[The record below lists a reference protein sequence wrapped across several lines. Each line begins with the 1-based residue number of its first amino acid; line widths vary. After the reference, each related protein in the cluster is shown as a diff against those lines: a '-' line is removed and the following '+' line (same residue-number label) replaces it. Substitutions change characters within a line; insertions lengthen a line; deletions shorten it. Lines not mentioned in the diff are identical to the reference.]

1 MPNQPTVTIWHNP
14 RCSKS
19 RGTLE
24 LLQARGIEPAIVDYQ
39 KTPPTAADIERALQ
53 LLGLQPRDLMRKGES
68 LYTELHLDDAQLTH
82 AQLVAA
88 MASHPV
94 LIERPIVFAHGKAAI
109 GRPPE
114 AVLAI
119 L

>member
-1 MPNQPTVTIWHNP
+1 MPAQPTIVIWHNP

-24 LLQARGIEPAIVDYQ
+24 LLQERGLEPAIVDYQ
-39 KTPPTAADIERALQ
+39 KNPPAAAEIDRALQ
-53 LLGLQPRDLMRKGES
+53 TLGLQPRELMRKSEPA
-68 LYTELHLDDAQLTH
+68 YAELGLDDASLTRRQLIE
-82 AQLVAA
+82 A
-88 MASHPV
+88 MAAHPI
-94 LIERPIVFAHGKAAI
+94 LIERPIVFARGKAAI

-114 AVLAI
+114 NVLAI

>member
-1 MPNQPTVTIWHNP
+1 MAVIEIWHNP

-19 RGTLE
+19 RQTLALLEERNLDVTVRRYLDAPPDEAE
-24 LLQARGIEPAIVDYQ
+24 LRDALARLGMSANELIRKGDSRFKE
-39 KTPPTAADIERALQ
+39 
-53 LLGLQPRDLMRKGES
+53 LGLTMDSPQEVLLE
-68 LYTELHLDDAQLTH
+68 
-82 AQLVAA
+82 A
-88 MASHPV
+88 MAAHPI

-114 AVLAI
+114 AVLNI